1 MGTLKDIY
9 EVVKEAL
16 KDLKDLAKKAKNQE
30 MLDLAMDIQDK
41 IFEIKDQMQELKD
54 TNSTLVNNLQSANNE
69 IQRLNNLLVD
79 YENVKSR
86 LNNIERD
93 SGDLAF
99 YNQEVTLHFTEIH
112 YIYTTST
119 IFHKK
124 TLTFT
129 LDNVFKA
136 ISLEMMTPVNKDKFV
151 SAFTSLCGGY
161 AVEEKEALQIKAQFL
176 ALGLI
181 DISTNKKGEELISL
195 TPKGLKEM
203 QKLNTIKQGD
213 NE

>member
-1 MGTLKDIY
+1 MGTIKDIY
-9 EVVKEAL
+9 DVVKEAL

-30 MLDLAMDIQDK
+30 MLELAMDIQDK

-54 TNSTLVNNLQSANNE
+54 TNSTLINNLQSANNE

-79 YENVKSR
+79 YDNIKLR
-86 LNNIERD
+86 LNNIEKD

-99 YNQEVTLHFTEIH
+99 YNQQVTLHFTEIF
-112 YIYTTST
+112 YAFTTAT
-119 IFHKK
+119 VFNKK

-129 LDNVFKA
+129 LDNVFQV
-136 ISLEMMTPVNKDKFV
+136 ISLQMMTPINKNEFVN
-151 SAFTSLCGGY
+151 AFSGLCEGY
-161 AVEEKEALQIKAQFL
+161 AVAEKEALQIKAQFF

-181 DISTNKKGEELISL
+181 DITTNKKGEEIIKL

-213 NE
+213 NK